1 MAHPTTI
8 MRQNSDQELDSTQHV
23 PSQATSEVL
32 LHRLAKRIL
41 KTEAFCFF
49 FSFTTELRG
58 SVKAQMEVGRTSLLQ
73 IRTLNSL
80 TTGSPFRGI

>member
-41 KTEAFCFF
+41 KTEA
-49 FSFTTELRG
+49 TELRG